1 MEYEMKEK
9 IAERAYDEAGKG
21 DYPDP
26 FTWAVFRDKEHG
38 IPKMFMICFVFL
50 GAIVTVATK
59 PKQICSGRSG
69 ETVKYSDFDGISF
82 LLAMFFVLF
91 FHEIIMLTLNFTIG
105 LNRLTKLG
113 CTAQHNDGTIV
124 YSLCSWWAIE
134 ISAHAS
140 YLLLIFFASI
150 IGAIGIKKKNDDL
163 KSLVNDPSCG
173 YSDGGL
179 EFAVAWGFLL
189 SFFILPVFI
198 YLYYKRLKVDHGIP
212 QNPCKLIGSGG
223 NSNSNSADTVHEV

>member
-124 YSLCSWWAIE
+124 YSLCSWWAIVRGWK
-134 ISAHAS
+134 
-140 YLLLIFFASI
+140 SI
-150 IGAIGIKKKNDDL
+150 L
-163 KSLVNDPSCG
+163 QV
-173 YSDGGL
+173 
-179 EFAVAWGFLL
+179 FLL
-189 SFFILPVFI
+189 STGCAAQFDYCVFVEMHFSNMFVI
-198 YLYYKRLKVDHGIP
+198 YYACTARF
-212 QNPCKLIGSGG
+212 NFSF
-223 NSNSNSADTVHEV
+223 